1 MFYFQPYLGEW
12 SNLTNIFQGGWNH
25 QLDLVNE
32 YQNTT
37 PKVFTQPH
45 CRAHLKTS
53 AFRKSSLQ
61 EILSSL
67 NVPYFVAAPLLIQD
81 LQSWKDQGAFS
92 SLQSYFFVK
101 GMYGTNVCPHFWG
114 RNCWS
119 LAVDWHID
127 FHMAGWSL
135 ECSSSWVNLNYSW
148 LDGSSLK
155 HQPFTP

>member
-1 MFYFQPYLGEW
+1 MNPPEYHPEIPHSATLLCIYL
-12 SNLTNIFQGGWNH
+12 
-25 QLDLVNE
+25 
-32 YQNTT
+32 
-37 PKVFTQPH
+37 P
-45 CRAHLKTS
+45 S
-53 AFRKSSLQ
+53 AFLRRSLQ

-135 ECSSSWVNLNYSW
+135 ECSSSLVNFNYSW
-148 LDGSSLK
+148 LDGNSLK
-155 HQPFTP
+155 HQPLTPFIHPKVPELFIRFIDAIN